1 MAKSSTTIDKVV
13 EPEKKQTFESIVFFQ
28 RFGVFIFLIFL
39 IIFFASQN
47 PRFLSIRNLLN
58 ILTDVSIYG
67 TMGVG
72 MTLVI
77 LTAGVDLSVGA
88 ILALCGMAGA
98 AAIKGTG
105 DSRSE
110 TPDPHKFGGFS
121 WLIALLICAIVGAL
135 VATGEGR
142 RSQSWPAEVLE
153 RRVRDSGVRVM
164 PAHGLTLEEVRYPSA
179 AELAARAEHSRRL
192 RG

>member
-1 MAKSSTTIDKVV
+1 MAQITTPTDKVV
-13 EPEKKQTFESIVFFQ
+13 EAEKKQPFEWIAFLQ
-28 RFGVFIFLIFL
+28 KFGVFLFLILL

-47 PRFLSIRNLLN
+47 PRFLSIRNLFN

-67 TMGVG
+67 VMAVG

-88 ILALCGMAGA
+88 ILALCAMCGA

-105 DSRSE
+105 DTRSE

-121 WLIALLICAIVGAL
+121 WLIALLICVAVGHGGGLHSGQGEYEVSHPAL
-135 VATGEGR
+135 HRNAGGHDGVAWRDALDRGGVPH
-142 RSQSWPAEVLE
+142 Q
-153 RRVRDSGVRVM
+153 RV
-164 PAHGLTLEEVRYPSA
+164 
-179 AELAARAEHSRRL
+179 
-192 RG
+192 